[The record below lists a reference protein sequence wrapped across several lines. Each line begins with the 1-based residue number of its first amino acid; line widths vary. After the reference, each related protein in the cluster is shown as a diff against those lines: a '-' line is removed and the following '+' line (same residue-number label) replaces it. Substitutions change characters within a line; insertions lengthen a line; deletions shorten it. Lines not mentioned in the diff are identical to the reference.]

1 MVSTVSFK
9 VETNSLYYLLDD
21 KDFKAVFNIEKK
33 EINHYNVEFIQSST
47 NDFNTSLSVE
57 DVKQNVD
64 LMGVIVSL
72 LFGVLNT
79 YYLKFVL
86 NELPKDERISEYE
99 KIILINLLNSEGVN
113 NQLLVMVLTN
123 YILLRMEKI
132 EYFGDFKRDY
142 EAVNRNIEE
151 LADKINIVFYRMTKE
166 KLIFKFVKFIIKD
179 YEFSVKSYYER
190 SAH

>member
-1 MVSTVSFK
+1 MASTVSFK

-21 KDFKAVFNIEKK
+21 KDFKAAFNIEKK

-57 DVKQNVD
+57 EVKQNMD

-72 LFGVLNT
+72 LLGVLNT

-99 KIILINLLNSEGVN
+99 KIILINSLNSKGVN

-142 EAVNRNIEE
+142 EAADGNIGE

-166 KLIFKFVKFIIKD
+166 KFIFKFVKFIIKD
-179 YEFSVKSYYER
+179 YEFSVKSYYEQCKK
-190 SAH
+190 

>member
-1 MVSTVSFK
+1 MASTVSFK

-21 KDFKAVFNIEKK
+21 KDFKAAFNIEKK

-57 DVKQNVD
+57 EVKQNMD

-72 LFGVLNT
+72 LLGVLNT

-86 NELPKDERISEYE
+86 KELPKDERISEYE
-99 KIILINLLNSEGVN
+99 KIILINSLNSKGVN

-142 EAVNRNIEE
+142 EAADGNIGE

-166 KLIFKFVKFIIKD
+166 KFIFKFVKFIIKD
-179 YEFSVKSYYER
+179 YEFSVKSYYEQCKK
-190 SAH
+190 